1 MAKDSDGDYYYEA
14 GTVNEL
20 FDDIALVEEDG
31 GELGVET
38 PDGVS
43 RVGGLASVLGGFR
56 ESSMVADDLDSGE
69 GAVYVL
75 DNGDSTYS
83 LEFAFYNP
91 EDDDVQT
98 ATLGT
103 VGAA

>member
-1 MAKDSDGDYYYEA
+1 MAKDADGDYYYEA

-56 ESSMVADDLDSGE
+56 GSTMTTGDLDAGE
-69 GAVYVL
+69 GALYFL
-75 DNGDSTYS
+75 DNGDTTYD
-83 LEFAFYNP
+83 LEAAFHNP
-91 EDDDVQT
+91 DDGSIQT
-98 ATLGT
+98 ISLGT
-103 VGAA
+103 VGSV